1 MTACLGRDTGGGA
14 EGAAAAGT
22 LASCLFWTDQ
32 LDRFQAWLPK
42 TGPFEGPLESFESIP
57 LIRQGGKLRLREAE
71 WLAKVTC

>member
-22 LASCLFWTDQ
+22 WPATSSGQTNWTGSRPGFPRLAV
-32 LDRFQAWLPK
+32 
-42 TGPFEGPLESFESIP
+42 FEGPLESFESIP

-71 WLAKVTC
+71 WFAKVTC